1 MDTVLAGSPDN
12 CKNGKIMIL
21 LRGRKFDYDDLER
34 AMKSF
39 CGKYKYAGESGSG
52 SLAKL
57 MMNFIGLYNIAAYAQ
72 TFRLTESMGSD
83 GRVLEELTSEI
94 GRCLFPTI

>member
-1 MDTVLAGSPDN
+1 MDTVLAGSTDD
-12 CKNGKIMIL
+12 CKNGKIMVL
-21 LRGRKFDYDDLER
+21 LGGRRCDYDDLGR
-34 AMKSF
+34 VMKSF
-39 CGKYKYAGESGSG
+39 CGKYKCAGESGLG
-52 SLAKL
+52 YLAKP

-83 GRVLEELTSEI
+83 GLVLEELTSEI